1 MIQSIK
7 TQNLRRMQD
16 KEGLILQGCG
26 GSLQEWVDGINEMF
40 TEAGILQDGTKF
52 SNVKSFEHDGLT
64 CLLFSFEDDVK
75 VDVGKL
81 AMWRLQTHA
90 TFGGTWLSDYVPNR
104 LGGFVH
110 EDKLSFYCTLSG
122 QIDPQDY
129 EYTEELEPV
138 SNDFLLA
145 NAWDIHER
153 MREEQSED
161 NMAVYLPKELKE
173 KITSVV
179 WNVEEMHDHL
189 VGRIDCTI
197 NQDLTEEETAQLK
210 DWITGQ
216 NSDGF
221 GEGFEQRPIRTED
234 GDLYVSLWQWDNDNE
249 LRSAEEMEAFLT
261 HNGDIGIGGI

>member
-26 GSLQEWVDGINEMF
+26 GSLQEWVDGINKMF

-75 VDVGKL
+75 VDIGKL

-110 EDKLSFYCTLSG
+110 EDKLSFYGSEIITILSSK
-122 QIDPQDY
+122 INS
-129 EYTEELEPV
+129 TAM
-138 SNDFLLA
+138 LA
-145 NAWDIHER
+145 VFSRKSPEKRGRALSLR
-153 MREEQSED
+153 
-161 NMAVYLPKELKE
+161 YYPKGARDK
-173 KITSVV
+173 
-179 WNVEEMHDHL
+179 
-189 VGRIDCTI
+189 
-197 NQDLTEEETAQLK
+197 
-210 DWITGQ
+210 
-216 NSDGF
+216 
-221 GEGFEQRPIRTED
+221 
-234 GDLYVSLWQWDNDNE
+234 
-249 LRSAEEMEAFLT
+249 
-261 HNGDIGIGGI
+261 